1 MEYSMEINR
10 FGQYLINN
18 GIVKRTELNN
28 ALEAQR
34 DKQIAI
40 GVIAVEHKYLTMA
53 NIFEI
58 LKHQTD
64 TSLYFGEAA
73 VELGFLSTDEVNT
86 LLTIQQATRPKVGDI
101 LVDMGLITSRE
112 LNRHLDRYFKII
124 ENQDKNC
131 EDEET
136 LDSSTE
142 NDKKL

>member
-1 MEYSMEINR
+1 
-10 FGQYLINN
+10 
-18 GIVKRTELNN
+18 
-28 ALEAQR
+28 
-34 DKQIAI
+34 
-40 GVIAVEHKYLTMA
+40 
-53 NIFEI
+53 